1 MASAEEELRALQDRI
16 VDAQQRQAAAMKQYN
31 RVRTVCITA
40 QQVLT
45 SRLSETSSSLLCET
59 ASSRKNILNIETAPS

>member
-1 MASAEEELRALQDRI
+1 MQCIAGGRPEESSASAEEELRALEDRI
-16 VDAQQRQAAAMKQYN
+16 ADAQQRQAAAMKQYN

-45 SRLSETSSSLLCET
+45 SRLSNTSSNLYIAT
-59 ASSRKNILNIETAPS
+59 G